1 MALKARLDLR
11 QSQSLVMTPQLQ
23 QAIKLLQ
30 FNNIELSNFI
40 DSELM
45 ENPLLERADPGQ
57 TYAET
62 GDGAVGNGDE
72 GIDSRSTDNFSDR
85 EDQFG
90 TDRLTASDSM
100 GSDDGP
106 LDVANDALYGGE
118 GEITRNGEPVAGNH
132 DYAAPH
138 GGGAGGAGGG
148 GSSGGGGGEDLPGLE
163 QTLADEA
170 TLRQSL
176 DDQLNI
182 AFADSMSR
190 MIGSYLIDMLDD
202 NGYVSGELG
211 EVSEALECDMAAV
224 ERVLAVMQG
233 FDPVGIFARNLA
245 ECLELQLRE
254 LNRYD
259 PAMAALL
266 ANLDLLAKR
275 DFDRLRRVC
284 GVDSDDLYDMIA
296 EIKTLDPRPGKTAD
310 GEVATPVIPDVLMR
324 AAGNGNWHL
333 ELNSE
338 ALPRVLVNE
347 DYVAQIG
354 SGLRDREERGFM
366 SEKLQTANWLVKA
379 LHQRATTIMKVASE
393 IVRQQDGFF
402 THGVGHL
409 RPLILR
415 DIAEAIGMHESTVSR
430 VTNGK
435 FMSTPRGMFELK
447 YFFTTAISSSDGG
460 DAYSSESVRYRIKSL
475 IDNEDPKKILSD
487 DKLVELLGKEGID
500 IARRTV
506 AKYREA
512 MRIPS
517 SVQRRREKKSRAS

>member
-40 DSELM
+40 DSELL

-57 TYAET
+57 TFAET
-62 GDGAVGNGDE
+62 GDGAVGNGDD
-72 GIDSRSTDNFSDR
+72 GIDSRSTDNFTDR
-85 EDQFG
+85 EDRFG
-90 TDRLTASDSM
+90 TDRLTASETM
-100 GSDDGP
+100 GGDDGP
-106 LDVANDALYGGE
+106 LDVSSDALYDGE
-118 GEITRNGEPVAGNH
+118 GEISRNGEPVAGNH
-132 DYAAPH
+132 DYASPY
-138 GGGAGGAGGG
+138 GGGTGGSGAG
-148 GSSGGGGGEDLPGLE
+148 SSDDLPGLE

-176 DDQLNI
+176 DDQLNV
-182 AFADSMSR
+182 AFADAMSR
-190 MIGSYLIDMLDD
+190 MIGSYLIDMLDE
-202 NGYVSGELG
+202 NGYVGGDLD
-211 EVSEALECDMAAV
+211 EVSEALECPLTEV
-224 ERVLAVMQG
+224 ERVLGIMQG
-233 FDPVGIFARNLA
+233 FEPVGIFARDLA

-254 LNRYD
+254 MNRFD

-275 DFDRLRRVC
+275 EFDRLRRVC
-284 GVDSDDLYDMIA
+284 GVDADDLHDMIA
-296 EIKTLDPRPGKTAD
+296 EIKTLDPRPGRTAD

-324 AAGNGNWHL
+324 SAGNGNWHL

-354 SGLRDREERGFM
+354 SGLRDREERSFM

-402 THGVGHL
+402 THGVSHL

-435 FMSTPRGMFELK
+435 FMATPRGMFELK

-460 DAYSSESVRYRIKSL
+460 DAYSSEAVRHRIKSL

>member
-57 TYAET
+57 TYAEA

-72 GIDSRSTDNFSDR
+72 GLDSRSNDNFTDR
-85 EDQFG
+85 DDRFG
-90 TDRLTASDSM
+90 TDRLTSSETM

-106 LDVANDALYGGE
+106 LDVSSDALYGGE
-118 GEITRNGEPVAGNH
+118 GEITRNGEPVSGSH
-132 DYAAPH
+132 DYSAPYSGGA
-138 GGGAGGAGGG
+138 GGGAGGAGGSAAG
-148 GSSGGGGGEDLPGLE
+148 GDDLPGLE

-170 TLRQSL
+170 TLRQTL

-182 AFADSMSR
+182 AFADAMSR
-190 MIGSYLIDMLDD
+190 MIGSYLIDMLDE
-202 NGYVSGELG
+202 NGYISGDLD
-211 EVSEALECDMAAV
+211 EVSESLECDIADV
-224 ERVLAVMQG
+224 ERVLKVMQG
-233 FDPVGIFARNLA
+233 FDPVGIFARDLA

-254 LNRYD
+254 LNRFD

-284 GVDSDDLYDMIA
+284 GVDSDDLHDMIA

-310 GEVATPVIPDVLMR
+310 GEIATPVIPDVLMR

-366 SEKLQTANWLVKA
+366 SEKLQSANWLVKA

-402 THGVGHL
+402 THGVAHL

-460 DAYSSESVRYRIKSL
+460 DAYSSEAVRHRIKSL
-475 IDNEDPKKILSD
+475 IDNEEPKKILSD

>member
-40 DSELM
+40 DSELL

-57 TYAET
+57 TFAET
-62 GDGAVGNGDE
+62 GDGAVGNGDD
-72 GIDSRSTDNFSDR
+72 GIDSRSTDNFTDR
-85 EDQFG
+85 DDQFG
-90 TDRLTASDSM
+90 TDRLTASETM
-100 GSDDGP
+100 GNDDGP
-106 LDVANDALYGGE
+106 LDVASDALYGGE
-118 GEITRNGEPVAGNH
+118 GEISRNGEPVAGNH
-132 DYAAPH
+132 DYSSPYSGGA
-138 GGGAGGAGGG
+138 GGGAGGSGS
-148 GSSGGGGGEDLPGLE
+148 GSSDDLPGLE

-170 TLRQSL
+170 TLRQLL
-176 DDQLNI
+176 DDQMNI
-182 AFADSMSR
+182 AFADATSR

-202 NGYVSGELG
+202 NGYVSGELS
-211 EVSEALECDMAAV
+211 EVSDALECSIEDV
-224 ERVLAVMQG
+224 KRVLSVMQG
-233 FDPVGIFARNLA
+233 FDPVGIFARDLA
-245 ECLELQLRE
+245 ECLELQLRD
-254 LNRYD
+254 LNRFD

-266 ANLDLLAKR
+266 ANLELLAKR
-275 DFDRLRRVC
+275 EFDRLRRVC
-284 GVDSDDLYDMIA
+284 GVDADDLHDMIA
-296 EIKTLDPRPGKTAD
+296 EIKNLDPRPGKTAD
-310 GEVATPVIPDVLMR
+310 GEIATPVIPDVLMR

-333 ELNSE
+333 ELNTD

-347 DYVAQIG
+347 EYVAQIG
-354 SGLRDREERGFM
+354 AGLRDREERGFM
-366 SEKLQTANWLVKA
+366 SERLQTANWLVKA

-402 THGVGHL
+402 SHGVSHL

-460 DAYSSESVRYRIKSL
+460 DSYSSESVRHRIKSL
-475 IDNEDPKKILSD
+475 IDKEEPKKILSD

>member
-40 DSELM
+40 DSELL

-57 TYAET
+57 TFAEA

-72 GIDSRSTDNFSDR
+72 GLDSRSSDNFSDR
-85 EDQFG
+85 DDQFG
-90 TDRLTASDSM
+90 TDRLTSSETI
-100 GSDDGP
+100 GGDDGP
-106 LDVANDALYGGE
+106 LDVSSDALYDGE
-118 GEITRNGEPVAGNH
+118 GEISRNGEPVSGNH
-132 DYAAPH
+132 DYSAPH
-138 GGGAGGAGGG
+138 SGGAGG
-148 GSSGGGGGEDLPGLE
+148 SGGGIGGSGSSDDLRGLE

-182 AFADSMSR
+182 AFSDAISR
-190 MIGSYLIDMLDD
+190 MIGSYLIDMLDE
-202 NGYVSGELG
+202 NGYVSGELT
-211 EVSEALECDMAAV
+211 EVSEALECDIAAV
-224 ERVLAVMQG
+224 ERVLATLQG
-233 FDPVGIFARNLA
+233 FDPVGIFARNLS
-245 ECLELQLRE
+245 ECLELQLRD
-254 LNRYD
+254 LNRFD

-275 DFDRLRRVC
+275 EFDRLRRVC
-284 GVDSDDLYDMIA
+284 GVDADDLHDMIA

-324 AAGNGNWHL
+324 SAGNGNWQL
-333 ELNSE
+333 ELNAD

-347 DYVAQIG
+347 DYVAQVG
-354 SGLRDREERGFM
+354 AGLRDREERSFM

-402 THGVGHL
+402 THGVSHL

-435 FMSTPRGMFELK
+435 YMATPRGIFELK

-460 DAYSSESVRYRIKSL
+460 DAYSSEAVRHRIKSL
-475 IDNEDPKKILSD
+475 IDNEEPKKILSD

-517 SVQRRREKKSRAS
+517 SVQRRREKKARAS

>member
-40 DSELM
+40 DSELL

-57 TYAET
+57 TFAET
-62 GDGAVGNGDE
+62 GDGAVGNGDD
-72 GIDSRSTDNFSDR
+72 GIDSRSTDNFTDR
-85 EDQFG
+85 EDRFG
-90 TDRLTASDSM
+90 TDRLTASETM
-100 GSDDGP
+100 GGDDGP
-106 LDVANDALYGGE
+106 LDVSSDALYDGE
-118 GEITRNGEPVAGNH
+118 GEISRNGEPVAGNH
-132 DYAAPH
+132 DYASPY
-138 GGGAGGAGGG
+138 GGGTGGSGAG
-148 GSSGGGGGEDLPGLE
+148 SSDDLPGLE

-182 AFADSMSR
+182 AFADAMSR
-190 MIGSYLIDMLDD
+190 MIGSYLIDMLDE
-202 NGYVSGELG
+202 NGYVGGDLD
-211 EVSEALECDMAAV
+211 EVSEALECPLTEV
-224 ERVLAVMQG
+224 ERVLGIMQG
-233 FDPVGIFARNLA
+233 FEPVGIFARDLA

-254 LNRYD
+254 MNRFD

-275 DFDRLRRVC
+275 EFDRLRRVC
-284 GVDSDDLYDMIA
+284 GVDADDLHDMIA
-296 EIKTLDPRPGKTAD
+296 EIKTLDPRPGRTAD

-324 AAGNGNWHL
+324 SAGNGNWHL

-354 SGLRDREERGFM
+354 SGLRDREERSFM

-402 THGVGHL
+402 THGVSHL

-435 FMSTPRGMFELK
+435 FMATPRGMFELK

-460 DAYSSESVRYRIKSL
+460 DAYSSEAVRHRIKSL

>member
-57 TYAET
+57 TYAEA

-72 GIDSRSTDNFSDR
+72 GLDSRSNDNFTDR
-85 EDQFG
+85 DDQFG
-90 TDRLTASDSM
+90 TDRLTASETM
-100 GSDDGP
+100 GSNDGP
-106 LDVANDALYGGE
+106 LDVSSDALYGGE
-118 GEITRNGEPVAGNH
+118 GEITRNGEPVSGSH
-132 DYAAPH
+132 DYSAPH
-138 GGGAGGAGGG
+138 SGGAGGAGGG
-148 GSSGGGGGEDLPGLE
+148 SAAGGDDLPGLE

-182 AFADSMSR
+182 AFADAMSR
-190 MIGSYLIDMLDD
+190 MIGSYLIDMLDE
-202 NGYVSGELG
+202 NGYISGELD
-211 EVSEALECDMAAV
+211 EVSEALECDIPDV
-224 ERVLAVMQG
+224 ERVLKVMQG
-233 FDPVGIFARNLA
+233 FDPVGIFARDLA

-266 ANLDLLAKR
+266 ANLELLAKR

-366 SEKLQTANWLVKA
+366 SEKLQSANWLVKA

-460 DAYSSESVRYRIKSL
+460 DAYSSEAVRHRIKSL
-475 IDNEDPKKILSD
+475 IDNEEPKKILSD

-517 SVQRRREKKSRAS
+517 SVQRRREKKARAS

>member
-40 DSELM
+40 DSELL

-57 TYAET
+57 TFAET
-62 GDGAVGNGDE
+62 GDGAVGNGDD
-72 GIDSRSTDNFSDR
+72 GIDSRSTDNFTDR
-85 EDQFG
+85 DDQFG
-90 TDRLTASDSM
+90 TDRLTASETM
-100 GSDDGP
+100 GNDDGP
-106 LDVANDALYGGE
+106 LDVASDALYGGE
-118 GEITRNGEPVAGNH
+118 GEISRNGEPVAGNH
-132 DYAAPH
+132 DYSSPYSGGA
-138 GGGAGGAGGG
+138 GGGAGGSGS
-148 GSSGGGGGEDLPGLE
+148 GSSDDLPGLE

-170 TLRQSL
+170 TLRQLL
-176 DDQLNI
+176 DDQMNI
-182 AFADSMSR
+182 AFADATSR

-202 NGYVSGELG
+202 NGYVSGELS
-211 EVSEALECDMAAV
+211 EVSDALECRIEDV
-224 ERVLAVMQG
+224 KRVLGVMQG
-233 FDPVGIFARNLA
+233 FDPVGIFARDLA
-245 ECLELQLRE
+245 ECLELQLRD
-254 LNRYD
+254 LNRFD

-266 ANLDLLAKR
+266 ANLELLAKR
-275 DFDRLRRVC
+275 EFDRLRRVC
-284 GVDSDDLYDMIA
+284 GVDADDLHDMIA
-296 EIKTLDPRPGKTAD
+296 EIKNLDPRPGKTAD
-310 GEVATPVIPDVLMR
+310 GEIATPVIPDVLMR

-333 ELNSE
+333 ELNTD

-347 DYVAQIG
+347 EYVAQIG
-354 SGLRDREERGFM
+354 AGLRDREERGFM
-366 SEKLQTANWLVKA
+366 SERLQTANWLVKA

-402 THGVGHL
+402 SHGVSHL

-460 DAYSSESVRYRIKSL
+460 DSYSSESVRHRIKSL
-475 IDNEDPKKILSD
+475 IDKEEPKKILSD

>member
-40 DSELM
+40 DSELL

-57 TYAET
+57 TFAES
-62 GDGAVGNGDE
+62 GDGAVGNGDD
-72 GIDSRSTDNFSDR
+72 GIDSRSKDNFTDR
-85 EDQFG
+85 DDQFG
-90 TDRLTASDSM
+90 TDRLTASETM
-100 GSDDGP
+100 GNDDGP
-106 LDVANDALYGGE
+106 LDVASDALYGGE
-118 GEITRNGEPVAGNH
+118 GEISRNGEPVAGNH
-132 DYAAPH
+132 DYSSPYSGGA
-138 GGGAGGAGGG
+138 GGGAGGSGA
-148 GSSGGGGGEDLPGLE
+148 GSSDDLPGLE

-170 TLRQSL
+170 TLRQLL
-176 DDQLNI
+176 DDQMNI
-182 AFADSMSR
+182 AFADASSR

-202 NGYVSGELG
+202 NGYVSGELS
-211 EVSEALECDMAAV
+211 EVSDALECSIEDV
-224 ERVLAVMQG
+224 KRVLSVMQG
-233 FDPVGIFARNLA
+233 FDPVGIFARDLA
-245 ECLELQLRE
+245 ECLELQLRD
-254 LNRYD
+254 LNRFD

-266 ANLDLLAKR
+266 ANLELLAKR
-275 DFDRLRRVC
+275 EFDRLRRVC
-284 GVDSDDLYDMIA
+284 GVDADDLHDMIA
-296 EIKTLDPRPGKTAD
+296 EIKNLDPRPGKTAD
-310 GEVATPVIPDVLMR
+310 GEIATPVIPDVLMR

-333 ELNSE
+333 ELNTD

-347 DYVAQIG
+347 EYVAQIG
-354 SGLRDREERGFM
+354 AGLRDREERGFM
-366 SEKLQTANWLVKA
+366 SERLQTANWLVKA

-402 THGVGHL
+402 SHGVSHL

-460 DAYSSESVRYRIKSL
+460 DSYSSESVRHRIKSL
-475 IDNEDPKKILSD
+475 IDKEEPKKILSD

-517 SVQRRREKKSRAS
+517 SVQRRREKESRAS

>member
-57 TYAET
+57 TYAEA

-72 GIDSRSTDNFSDR
+72 GLDSRSNDNFTDR
-85 EDQFG
+85 DDRAG
-90 TDRLTASDSM
+90 TDRLTASETM

-106 LDVANDALYGGE
+106 LDVSSDALYGGE
-118 GEITRNGEPVAGNH
+118 GEITRNGEPVSGSH
-132 DYAAPH
+132 DYSAPYSGGA
-138 GGGAGGAGGG
+138 GGGAGGSAAGGD
-148 GSSGGGGGEDLPGLE
+148 DLPGLE
-163 QTLADEA
+163 QTLADEP
-170 TLRQSL
+170 TLRQTL

-182 AFADSMSR
+182 AFADAMSR
-190 MIGSYLIDMLDD
+190 MIGSYLIDMLDE
-202 NGYVSGELG
+202 NGYISGGLE
-211 EVSEALECDMAAV
+211 EVSEALECDLADV
-224 ERVLAVMQG
+224 ERVLKAMQG
-233 FDPVGIFARNLA
+233 FDPVGIFARDLA

-254 LNRYD
+254 RNRFD

-284 GVDSDDLYDMIA
+284 GVDSDDLHDMIA

-310 GEVATPVIPDVLMR
+310 GEIATPVIPDVLMR

-366 SEKLQTANWLVKA
+366 SEKLQSANWLVKA

-402 THGVGHL
+402 THGVAHL

-460 DAYSSESVRYRIKSL
+460 DAYSSEAVRHRIKSL
-475 IDNEDPKKILSD
+475 IDNEEPKKILSD

>member
-57 TYAET
+57 TYAEA

-72 GIDSRSTDNFSDR
+72 GLDSRSNDNFTDR
-85 EDQFG
+85 DDQFG
-90 TDRLTASDSM
+90 IDRLTASETM
-100 GSDDGP
+100 GSNDGP
-106 LDVANDALYGGE
+106 LDVSSDALYGGE
-118 GEITRNGEPVAGNH
+118 GEITRNGEPVSVSH
-132 DYAAPH
+132 DYSAPYS
-138 GGGAGGAGGG
+138 GGAGGAGGG
-148 GSSGGGGGEDLPGLE
+148 SAAGGDDLPGLE

-182 AFADSMSR
+182 AFADAMSR
-190 MIGSYLIDMLDD
+190 MIGSYLIDMLDE
-202 NGYVSGELG
+202 NGYISGELD
-211 EVSEALECDMAAV
+211 EVSEALECDIPDV
-224 ERVLAVMQG
+224 ERVLKVMQG
-233 FDPVGIFARNLA
+233 FDPVGIFARDLA

-266 ANLDLLAKR
+266 ANLELLAKR

-366 SEKLQTANWLVKA
+366 SEKLQSANWLVKA

-460 DAYSSESVRYRIKSL
+460 DAYSSEAVRHRIKSL
-475 IDNEDPKKILSD
+475 IDNEEPKKILSD

-517 SVQRRREKKSRAS
+517 SVQRRREKKARAS

>member
-57 TYAET
+57 TYAEA

-72 GIDSRSTDNFSDR
+72 GLDSRSNDNFTDR
-85 EDQFG
+85 DDRFG
-90 TDRLTASDSM
+90 TDRLTSSETM

-106 LDVANDALYGGE
+106 LDVSSDALYGGE
-118 GEITRNGEPVAGNH
+118 GEITRNGEPVSGSH
-132 DYAAPH
+132 DYSAPYSGGA
-138 GGGAGGAGGG
+138 GGGAGGSAAGGD
-148 GSSGGGGGEDLPGLE
+148 DLPGLE

-170 TLRQSL
+170 TLRQTL

-182 AFADSMSR
+182 AFADAMSR
-190 MIGSYLIDMLDD
+190 MIGSYLIDMLDE
-202 NGYVSGELG
+202 NGYISGDLD
-211 EVSEALECDMAAV
+211 EVSESLECDIADV
-224 ERVLAVMQG
+224 ERVLKVMQG
-233 FDPVGIFARNLA
+233 FDPVGIFARDLA

-254 LNRYD
+254 LNRFD

-284 GVDSDDLYDMIA
+284 GVDSDDLHDMIA

-310 GEVATPVIPDVLMR
+310 GEIATPVIPVVLMR

-366 SEKLQTANWLVKA
+366 SEKLQSANWLVKA

-402 THGVGHL
+402 THGVAHL

-460 DAYSSESVRYRIKSL
+460 DAYSSEAVRHRIKSL
-475 IDNEDPKKILSD
+475 IDNEEPKKILSD